1 MFNFFEQPWTLLFVS
16 VVVLFIVL
24 RSSKLCLAGTRLKW
38 LALPVLLAVIGVGL
52 EFFIETDMEK
62 INAVIAAAVSAVET
76 EDSLM
81 LEGIISADYRDSFH
95 RSKKHL
101 ITHCR
106 ARFSE
111 PLIEKCI
118 TRIVSMEKSRQN
130 AAVVLTARVV
140 FDKRS
145 FISQDRPLTLVKL
158 KIEFKKQADKNWYI
172 SRTEILEIDKQPV
185 GWEYVSGVKS
195 M

>member
-24 RSSKLCLAGTRLKW
+24 RSSKLCSARTRLQR

-95 RSKKHL
+95 RSKKRL

-106 ARFSE
+106 SRFSE

-118 TRIVSMEKSRQN
+118 TRIVTMEKSRQN
-130 AAVVLTARVV
+130 AVAVLTARVI

-145 FISQDRPLTLVKL
+145 FIAQYRPLTLVKL
-158 KIEFKKQADKNWYI
+158 KIEFEKQADKNWYI
-172 SRTEILEIDKQPV
+172 SRTEIFEIDKHPAN
-185 GWEYVSGVKS
+185 WEYVSGVKS